1 MQIFAKGAL
10 PKLTITKLG
19 IGMIILILSWYGME
33 AVHEFGHVIHAR
45 VAGGTVNSVSI
56 PLWGISC
63 THIKPNPYPVFVV
76 WGGPIW
82 GSLIPITFWLVVRK
96 YFRQLFFSNAVAFFA
111 GFCCIAN
118 GAYLGFGWMDH
129 VGDAGDLL
137 REGVSV
143 GWLIGFGMIAC
154 VSGLTIWHVWTKE
167 LRKKSVGQAVPDEF

>member
-1 MQIFAKGAL
+1 MPISVKDSQS
-10 PKLTITKLG
+10 KLKPTKLG

-33 AVHEFGHVIHAR
+33 AVHELGHVVHAL
-45 VAGGTVNSVSI
+45 ASGGIVNSVSI

-63 THIKPNPYPVFVV
+63 THINPNPYAAFVV

-82 GSLIPITFWLVVRK
+82 GSLIPITLWLVVKK
-96 YFRQLFFSNAVAFFA
+96 YFRQPLLMSVAAFFA

-118 GAYLGFGWMDH
+118 GAYLGIGWMDR
-129 VGDAGDLL
+129 VGDAGDLM

-154 VSGLTIWHVWTKE
+154 VSGLIIWHLWTNE
-167 LRKKSVGQAVPDEF
+167 LRKKSVGQAVTDKV